1 MFDHLSYSKFAVTVI
16 CVRDKASVC
25 PFIPYN
31 IVMYVVV
38 KGDVFEFILLGSKNN
53 GIVLCDLRQEWFDI
67 VAMYKT
73 RIPNANAMKK
83 VRWEGIKLCEIFGGA
98 RIFSRES
105 GSFKG
110 AWVIHRKEEKKSWG
124 LDHLILYAVEP
135 CRYVLIILAP
145 SGHGAVKIMH

>member
-1 MFDHLSYSKFAVTVI
+1 MFG
-16 CVRDKASVC
+16 CVGAKVSVR
-25 PFIPYN
+25 PHILDY
-31 IVMYVVV
+31 IVMHEVV
-38 KGDVFEFILLGSKNN
+38 KGGVFEFIGLGRKKNW
-53 GIVLCDLRQEWFDI
+53 IVLCELRQDWFDF

-73 RIPNANAMKK
+73 LMTDENAMKK